1 MTQDEIK
8 AIAKQAGGTPYTNR
22 HFPGK
27 LAVAFSGQALIDFV
41 ALVQQAGKTPPNCG
55 TGHCSCIS
63 CAKTCQWTPTDDE
76 DMPGTWE
83 SACGELWS
91 FVEGG
96 PVENN
101 YRFCHGCGK
110 PVGVRP

>member
-8 AIAKQAGGTPYTNR
+8 ELAKQAGGMPYVNQ
-22 HFPGK
+22 HLPGK

-55 TGHCSCIS
+55 TGHCSCIE
-63 CAKTCQWTPTDDE
+63 CMAKCQWTPEDDATD
-76 DMPGTWE
+76 TYA

-91 FVEGG
+91 FIDGG
-96 PVENN
+96 PLENN
-101 YRFCHGCGK
+101 IKSCHLCGQQVEVNEQ
-110 PVGVRP
+110 P

>member
-8 AIAKQAGGTPYTNR
+8 ELAKQAGGTPYVNR

-41 ALVQQAGKTPPNCG
+41 ALVQ
-55 TGHCSCIS
+55 GHVPESCFGNT
-63 CAKTCQWTPTDDE
+63 CAWTPMDSE
-76 DMPGTWE
+76 DMPGTYE
-83 SACGELWS
+83 SACGETWS
-91 FVEGG
+91 FVDGG

-110 PVGVRP
+110 PVEVKS

>member
-8 AIAKQAGGTPYTNR
+8 ELAKQAGGMPYVNR

-55 TGHCSCIS
+55 TGHCSCIE
-63 CAKTCQWTPTDDE
+63 CAEKCQWTPEDD
-76 DMPGTWE
+76 DNDTYA

-91 FVEGG
+91 FIDGG

-101 YRFCHGCGK
+101 IRFCHGCGK
-110 PVGVRP
+110 LVEVKEKP